1 MTDASAFRRDGYA
14 VIPNLIEPALVRF
27 FWSYV
32 HTKFASQ
39 LLSSGD
45 ARLPNTP
52 GRYGDQAFDGLLEH
66 VRPEVERY
74 CGLALYPTFSYFRL
88 YKRGDVLSRHRDR
101 PACEISVSLNI
112 GQVPD
117 APWPLHLETA
127 AGAVAASLGPGEGLL
142 YRGHDQAHWREA
154 FAGTQMVQVFLHYVD
169 RNGPFANLKFDE
181 RPTLMR
187 RPEKPQTVP

>member
-1 MTDASAFRRDGYA
+1 
-14 VIPNLIEPALVRF
+14 
-27 FWSYV
+27 
-32 HTKFASQ
+32 
-39 LLSSGD
+39 
-45 ARLPNTP
+45 
-52 GRYGDQAFDGLLEH
+52 
-66 VRPEVERY
+66 
-74 CGLALYPTFSYFRL
+74 
-88 YKRGDVLSRHRDR
+88 
-101 PACEISVSLNI
+101 
-112 GQVPD
+112 VPD